1 MNFQDLDLHSNIQKA
16 LTDLKFEKA
25 TEIQEAV
32 LKISDEGGD
41 IMACAETGSGK
52 TAAFSI
58 PMLTMLLNNPDSR
71 ALILSPTRELAT
83 QIAKFVK
90 ELTKHCKGLH
100 TTTLVG
106 GMDIR
111 RQFNSLK
118 KNPRIIVATPGRLTD
133 HLNRKSLHL
142 RQTEMLILD
151 EGDRMIDMGFAPQLE
166 DILGFLPKQRQ
177 TLFFTA
183 TLPKKVQILAE
194 KYLIKPKKINAGRVS
209 LPVKAIKQSAA
220 LVRFKEKD
228 DRIVDEL
235 NERTGSIIVFV
246 RTKHRTDRLAQ
257 NLKDFGFKV
266 DLIHGGRTQG
276 QRNKAIRNFK
286 EGKSRILCA
295 TDVAARG
302 IDVPSVEHVIN
313 FDLPMMPEDYVHR
326 IGRTARNGA
335 KGEALSFVM
344 PEERR
349 NWQQLVRKYQITD
362 VVLETGGKVLFD
374 DADADEFKQKRH
386 GGRGRREGGRSF
398 GRSSG
403 GDRGRGRG
411 GRLADNRRNRDEQ
424 PNSRRSSSRRDDDS
438 RGEAR
443 FSNDRGESFRR
454 NDEDTDRR
462 GKGNWGTSRD
472 KSSKRSA
479 ERFSRFK
486 AEEPR
491 RNSSGRGR
499 FGSDTNRDEDS
510 RGGRG
515 ERSEGRR
522 SRDDRNE
529 NRSGSSFKK
538 NRSNGEGRWSRDGGS
553 RSEDGRSEGRRS
565 DNRSSSRG
573 GEGRW
578 SRDGGSSSEGR
589 RSDSRSSGRGGEG
602 RWSRDG
608 ESRSE
613 GGRSD
618 SRSDNRSGSKRLS
631 DNRSGSGDKR
641 KTSSGNSFK
650 GKKSGGKK
658 RTGASP
664 FSKNR
669 SSSSKRGGSGSPK
682 RQSPR

>member
-1 MNFQDLDLHSNIQKA
+1 MNFQDLELHSNIQKA

-83 QIAKFVK
+83 QISKFVK

-142 RQTEMLILD
+142 RNTEMLILD

-183 TLPKKVQILAE
+183 TLPKKVQVLAE
-194 KYLIKPKKINAGRVS
+194 KYLKKPKKINAGRVS
-209 LPVKAIKQSAA
+209 LPVKAIKQAAA

-349 NWQQLVRKYQITD
+349 NWQQLVRKYQITG
-362 VVLETGGKVLFD
+362 VVLEDSGKVLFD
-374 DADADEFKQKRH
+374 DADAEEFKQKRS
-386 GGRGRREGGRSF
+386 GGRGRREGGRGF

-411 GRLADNRRNRDEQ
+411 GRLAENRRNRDEHQ
-424 PNSRRSSSRRDDDS
+424 SESRRGSGRRDDD
-438 RGEAR
+438 RREK
-443 FSNDRGESFRR
+443 FNND
-454 NDEDTDRR
+454 DDTDRR
-462 GKGNWGTSRD
+462 GKSSWGTSRD

-499 FGSDTNRDEDS
+499 FGSDADE
-510 RGGRG
+510 G
-515 ERSEGRR
+515 ERRSGRRSEERSDNRR
-522 SRDDRNE
+522 SRDDRSE
-529 NRSGSSFKK
+529 GRTGRSFKK
-538 NRSNGEGRWSRDGGS
+538 NRSNSEDRWSRDG
-553 RSEDGRSEGRRS
+553 EGRSEGRRS
-565 DNRSSSRG
+565 ENRSSG
-573 GEGRW
+573 GR
-578 SRDGGSSSEGR
+578 
-589 RSDSRSSGRGGEG
+589 GEG

-608 ESRSE
+608 EGRSEGRRSE
-613 GGRSD
+613 GG
-618 SRSDNRSGSKRLS
+618 GSKRLS
-631 DNRSGSGDKR
+631 DNRKKSGAKKTASGS
-641 KTSSGNSFK
+641 SFK

-658 RTGASP
+658 KSGGSP
-664 FSKNR
+664 FAKKR
-669 SSSSKRGGSGSPK
+669 SSSKRGGSGSPR
-682 RQSPR
+682 RQGSR